1 MGLIHNYMMN
11 ILLAGVW
18 NKIKPKGIFIAGG
31 WKEVSTVS
39 VLRNGSWQRLWI
51 AAIANS

>member
-1 MGLIHNYMMN
+1 MMN

-31 WKEVSTVS
+31 WKEVSTVY
-39 VLRNGSWQRLWI
+39 VLKNGNGRRLWI
-51 AAIANS
+51 RQ

>member
-1 MGLIHNYMMN
+1 MN

-18 NKIKPKGIFIAGG
+18 KKIAPKAIFIAGS
-31 WKEVSTVS
+31 WKEVSTVY